1 MVRKHQVRALK
12 DQPKENGANEIEA
25 NYKKKRSK
33 KLSHDLVKFTAYS
46 SNKIKLKI

>member
-25 NYKKKRSK
+25 NYKKKEAK
-33 KLSHDLVKFTAYS
+33 
-46 SNKIKLKI
+46 N